1 MHLITINGKKYIAE
15 AVSKLNAMSF
25 GDAIREM
32 SDLLA
37 TADGHDPP
45 LLSTNHPYISLQFLT
60 AFNTLEKQVALRDV
74 INAFLPYVNENVG
87 LDWLPLYIAYTFARG
102 KQYLFK
108 DYVAFFTDIDA
119 LLPGLLTN
127 VNEAMKPSYNKYKSL
142 IKSLSEECG
151 RWYVY
156 NGTNL
161 PPSNEWTISL
171 YQYHVDDDRRK
182 NVQVQVLSLLKSFR
196 NIL

>member
-1 MHLITINGKKYIAE
+1 M
-15 AVSKLNAMSF
+15 
-25 GDAIREM
+25 
-32 SDLLA
+32 
-37 TADGHDPP
+37 
-45 LLSTNHPYISLQFLT
+45 
-60 AFNTLEKQVALRDV
+60 ALRDV
-74 INAFLPYVNENVG
+74 IHTFLPYINENIG

-151 RWYVY
+151 RWYVH